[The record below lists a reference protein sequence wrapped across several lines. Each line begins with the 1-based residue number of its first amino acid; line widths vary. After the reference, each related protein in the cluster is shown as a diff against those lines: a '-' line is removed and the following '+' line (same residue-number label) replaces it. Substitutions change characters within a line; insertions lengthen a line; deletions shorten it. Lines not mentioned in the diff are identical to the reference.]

1 MAAHRISDNVGSLV
15 GEREPGADDQP
26 ESRHRLRLLDL
37 QLFQEGPGPHYPRD
51 AVAVGDADARHAEFE
66 RARDHFGGVRGAAQ
80 EAVVGRSDQ
89 LGETGIG
96 VGTRRA
102 HAKTP

>member
-1 MAAHRISDNVGSLV
+1 
-15 GEREPGADDQP
+15 
-26 ESRHRLRLLDL
+26 
-37 QLFQEGPGPHYPRD
+37 
-51 AVAVGDADARHAEFE
+51 
-66 RARDHFGGVRGAAQ
+66 VRGAAQ